1 MINKEMTVR
10 EKRAELRKYY
20 EQKYQ
25 NYIQREYDNYYL
37 THKRN
42 VKTGRDDLHCRI
54 HFIVREKNLRLVK
67 IDQASPAKIKKLYQE
82 IFNAK

>member
-25 NYIQREYDNYYL
+25 SYIQREYDNYYL
-37 THKRN
+37 THKIITQSG
-42 VKTGRDDLHCRI
+42 KDDLNYRI
-54 HFIVREKNLRLVK
+54 HFIVREKNLCLVK